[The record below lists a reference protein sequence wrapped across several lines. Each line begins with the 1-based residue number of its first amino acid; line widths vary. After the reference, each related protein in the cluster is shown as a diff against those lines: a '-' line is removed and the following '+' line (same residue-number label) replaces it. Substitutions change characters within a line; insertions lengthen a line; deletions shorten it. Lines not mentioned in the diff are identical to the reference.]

1 MLIYTSENWM
11 VLSDK
16 SIQNFTHKTI
26 FKDIDTKK
34 PDLLHRQF
42 LKYIIGTSKSCP
54 NLAIYGET
62 GEIPLS
68 LKAYRLMLKYWH
80 RITNFP
86 NETLV
91 KMALLEN
98 IQLRTNWIKTIEKL
112 LNCFHLTDMTDN
124 LSKFYRTVDKNIK
137 HGFINFWGETLGDP
151 SLSRLQFYSVVK
163 KDFSFE
169 KYLELPDFTLRKNI
183 AKFRCSDHALEIEK
197 GRHKKIPREGR
208 LCKVCKGKEIET
220 EDHFLTKCTFYD
232 NLKIKHNLAHPI
244 SSFTFMRD
252 TDPEKLGKYLL
263 DAWTERTN
271 SIESFLATQ

>member
-1 MLIYTSENWM
+1 M

-208 LCKVCKGKEIET
+208 LCKVCKDKEIET
-220 EDHFLTKCTFYD
+220 EDHF
-232 NLKIKHNLAHPI
+232 
-244 SSFTFMRD
+244 
-252 TDPEKLGKYLL
+252 
-263 DAWTERTN
+263 
-271 SIESFLATQ
+271 